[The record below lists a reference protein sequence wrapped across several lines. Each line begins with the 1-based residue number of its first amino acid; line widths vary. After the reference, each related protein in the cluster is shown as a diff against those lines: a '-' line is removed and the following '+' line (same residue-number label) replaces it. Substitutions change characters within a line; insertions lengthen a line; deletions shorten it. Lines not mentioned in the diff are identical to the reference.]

1 MKIAYGLNA
10 EGISGPSGKPWQEAA
25 LRGHSRRRNGVLRND
40 LYLGRLVWN
49 RQRFVKDPTTGR
61 RLPRVNPQST
71 WIIEEVPH
79 LRIIDDTLAEAV
91 RSRLDV
97 IEQSPQVQKVL
108 ASRFWDKRRPS
119 HLLTG
124 LVHCGACGGVMGAVG
139 GDYLACSAARK
150 SGTCTNRRGMP
161 RKVLEDVILD
171 TLKHH
176 LMAPELVK
184 EFVTAFQEEVNGQ
197 SRSREAILSQ
207 KRRELADITRKL
219 AGLIDAIAGGLRSP
233 GLQTKLEELEAQKVA
248 LGTEIEASPPP
259 APRLH
264 PNLPE
269 LYRRRV
275 AELDQALSDPDTH
288 DEALT
293 ILRGLIEQVD
303 VTPVGKSIKIE
314 FVGQIANMLIL
325 PTPTEAGRMAKHQI
339 AVKGVAGARKPRES
353 LIVPVE
359 L

>member
-1 MKIAYGLNA
+1 MMHHR
-10 EGISGPSGKPWQEAA
+10 SEAGDA
-25 LRGHSRRRNGVLRND
+25 LS
-40 LYLGRLVWN
+40 
-49 RQRFVKDPTTGR
+49 
-61 RLPRVNPQST
+61 
-71 WIIEEVPH
+71 
-79 LRIIDDTLAEAV
+79 
-91 RSRLDV
+91 
-97 IEQSPQVQKVL
+97 
-108 ASRFWDKRRPS
+108 
-119 HLLTG
+119 
-124 LVHCGACGGVMGAVG
+124 
-139 GDYLACSAARK
+139 
-150 SGTCTNRRGMP
+150 
-161 RKVLEDVILD
+161 
-171 TLKHH
+171 
-176 LMAPELVK
+176 
-184 EFVTAFQEEVNGQ
+184 
-197 SRSREAILSQ
+197 
-207 KRRELADITRKL
+207 DITRKL